1 MNKFHLYSA
10 SIMLFLFLWSSEN
23 MDTINTFEMNIPS
36 GPETIPIAVAVDLSL
51 SPNQLLANLETGFF
65 RNA

>member
-1 MNKFHLYSA
+1 
-10 SIMLFLFLWSSEN
+10 MLFLFLWSSEN